1 MRREPSPFND
11 WLDYMEEDTAPVP
24 KSALQRIVCPCC
36 DGEGR
41 YVNPAIDGNGISAE
55 EWGEW
60 TDESR
65 EHYLTGVYD
74 VSCEECKGEN
84 VVLRLSDDASEELRE
99 SWEDWE
105 RSHYETAAMYAAER
119 RMRA

>member
-1 MRREPSPFND
+1 MRREPSPFDD
-11 WLDYMEEDTAPVP
+11 WLRYMEEITEPVP
-24 KSALQRIVCPCC
+24 KSALQRVVCPCC

-65 EHYLTGVYD
+65 ENYLTGVYD
-74 VSCEECKGEN
+74 VVCEECGGEN
-84 VVLRLSDDASEELRE
+84 VVLRLRDDAPLRLRLAWENWEEEVRVYRAV
-99 SWEDWE
+99 D
-105 RSHYETAAMYAAER
+105 AAER
-119 RMRA
+119 RMGA